1 MVIGKTKKMIVQK
14 EKEFNQYLSNN
25 YKDEALR
32 CFKEYEELLRNL
44 VSEGKI
50 SQKDYEKLIPKIEGY
65 RRMFKNYHH

>member
-1 MVIGKTKKMIVQK
+1 MVIGKTKKMIEQK